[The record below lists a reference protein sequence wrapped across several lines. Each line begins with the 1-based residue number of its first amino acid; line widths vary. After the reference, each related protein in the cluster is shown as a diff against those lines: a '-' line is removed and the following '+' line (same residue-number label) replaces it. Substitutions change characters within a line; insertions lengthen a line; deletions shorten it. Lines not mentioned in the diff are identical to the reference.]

1 MASSAR
7 SGRFFGRV
15 PKVRRA
21 FEWPANISVREWMDG
36 WMDGNRGNL
45 SFVAINLI
53 NQKTSPFL
61 RDDRK
66 RVVFFIYIYT
76 CEIFWNFAREIGNL
90 VVISSASI
98 LYIFVGKGNGNKFQA
113 QILTGVNYLQKRELR
128 LVLAR
133 RTIYSITEG
142 RGRYFVARREISYEE
157 KGKGRFVTLDYLLIF

>member
-1 MASSAR
+1 M
-7 SGRFFGRV
+7 
-15 PKVRRA
+15 
-21 FEWPANISVREWMDG
+21 
-36 WMDGNRGNL
+36 
-45 SFVAINLI
+45 
-53 NQKTSPFL
+53 
-61 RDDRK
+61 
-66 RVVFFIYIYT
+66 VFFIYI
-76 CEIFWNFAREIGNL
+76 CEIFLNFAREIGNL
-90 VVISSASI
+90 VVVSFASI

>member
-21 FEWPANISVREWMDG
+21 FEGPANISVREWMDG

-98 LYIFVGKGNGNKFQA
+98 LYIFVGKGNGNKFQSGRKYWRES
-113 QILTGVNYLQKRELR
+113 IICRKGNYGLFSLDELFIQ
-128 LVLAR
+128 L
-133 RTIYSITEG
+133 
-142 RGRYFVARREISYEE
+142 RREGVVILSRGERFPTR
-157 KGKGRFVTLDYLLIF
+157 KKGRVAS

>member
-66 RVVFFIYIYT
+66 RVVFFIYI
-76 CEIFWNFAREIGNL
+76 CEIFWKIGNL
-90 VVISSASI
+90 VVVVSSASI
-98 LYIFVGKGNGNKFQA
+98 LYIFVGKGNGNKFQSRRKYWRES
-113 QILTGVNYLQKRELR
+113 IICRKGNYGLFSLGELFIQ
-128 LVLAR
+128 LWR
-133 RTIYSITEG
+133 RREG